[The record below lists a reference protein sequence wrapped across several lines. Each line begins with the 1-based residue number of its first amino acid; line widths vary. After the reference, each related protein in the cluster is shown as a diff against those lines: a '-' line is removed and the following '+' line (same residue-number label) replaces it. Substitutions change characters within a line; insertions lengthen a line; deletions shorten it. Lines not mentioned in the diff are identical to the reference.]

1 MLHQN
6 QAKIESPRQKNNESK
21 EIDAMLPTMKFY
33 FYDRNYI
40 QLIVDDNKH
49 ILKRLNILCITDP
62 PDVNSYNIY

>member
-33 FYDRNYI
+33 
-40 QLIVDDNKH
+40 L
-49 ILKRLNILCITDP
+49 
-62 PDVNSYNIY
+62 